1 LLLSKIRLPLH
12 YHTNNIIDIQN
23 IIKMTKLQLILLD
36 PNNVIRTSIT
46 TRTLDM
52 ILTIKSKQY
61 LENNCTAPFTSVDFR
76 TANQAALKMMVQD
89 GTI

>member
-1 LLLSKIRLPLH
+1 LLLSKIILLLH

-36 PNNVIRTSIT
+36 PNSVIRTSIT
-46 TRTLDM
+46 TKTLDM
-52 ILTIKSKQY
+52 IFTIKSKQY
-61 LENNCTAPFTSVDFR
+61 LQEHLTAPFTSVDFR
-76 TANQAALKMMVQD
+76 IANQAALKMMVQD